1 MSCFAEVYFCKSYI
15 CNSKFIGANPDLLTC
30 FRGALRCL
38 EFAMTNKVQ
47 EEIATQAAV
56 AKPDGP
62 EQRRKLRPV
71 GAVTNAIRVLRYLA
85 QANAPAGATQIARA
99 VDMYPGT
106 CYQVLRTLVGDDLL
120 AFDEKTKSY
129 SLVAGFRSV
138 IAPRQSV
145 DAVRY
150 RKDRITELSETH
162 QTTVYLIARLTNE
175 RGVLVDFVQHPTHV
189 PRSVVSAYETVYVG
203 SMGRLVT
210 YMLHKDRSDWPG
222 IFASMPWDRT
232 PTYRSWESEVEAV
245 GRLGYAVDRGYRT
258 KGLTVVSAPIV
269 DSLGELNFFL
279 ASLRFVDDLDE
290 AAIAQLGAATKSC
303 AEDLRH
309 DMAVRALG
317 TAVD

>member
-1 MSCFAEVYFCKSYI
+1 MPNKMQDEV
-15 CNSKFIGANPDLLTC
+15 
-30 FRGALRCL
+30 
-38 EFAMTNKVQ
+38 
-47 EEIATQAAV
+47 EIEAAPK
-56 AKPDGP
+56 KPDGP

-120 AFDEKTKSY
+120 AFDEKTKTY
-129 SLVAGFRSV
+129 SLVAGFKSV
-138 IAPRQSV
+138 IAPRQTV

-150 RKDRITELSETH
+150 RKDRLTELSESH
-162 QTTVYLIARLTNE
+162 QVTVYLIARLTNE
-175 RGVLVDFVQHPTHV
+175 RGVLVDFVQHPSHV

-210 YMLHKDRSDWPG
+210 YMLHKERSDWPG
-222 IFASMPWDRT
+222 IFASMPWDRA
-232 PTYRSWESEVEAV
+232 PTYRSWESEVDAV
-245 GRLGYAVDRGYRT
+245 GRLGYAVDRGHRT

-269 DSLGELNFFL
+269 DSLGGLNFFL
-279 ASLRFVDDLDE
+279 ASLRFVDVLDE
-290 AAIAQLGAATKSC
+290 AAIAQLGVATKAC

-317 TAVD
+317 TASN